1 MIGERA
7 GEETDGSARQLLA
20 RARGEYLE
28 MPGLQLTVSQA
39 ARLWAL
45 DRATS
50 EEVLERLVS
59 IGFLWRSQ
67 VGTYLRASLV

>member
-1 MIGERA
+1 MVEERA
-7 GEETDGSARQLLA
+7 GEETETSARQLLA

-45 DRATS
+45 DRSTS

-59 IGFLWRSQ
+59 AGFLWRSQ

>member
-1 MIGERA
+1 MVEERA
-7 GEETDGSARQLLA
+7 GEETETPTRLLA

-50 EEVLERLVS
+50 EDVLERLVS
-59 IGFLWRSQ
+59 AGFLWRSQ
-67 VGTYLRASLV
+67 VGAYLRVSLV